1 MRFNRKLLIITSLAG
16 VVSLCVAAT
25 GRTTGDNHFTNL
37 RVLPKNISSKE
48 LSAIMVDEFNDGLG
62 VGCNFCHAEEKD
74 SHRLDYASDEKP
86 EKEMAR
92 SMMRMTM
99 RINKRFFRQKH
110 PVIGDSLQVVTCT
123 TCHRGEPRPEG
134 K

>member
-1 MRFNRKLLIITSLAG
+1 MISLVG
-16 VVSLCVAAT
+16 VVSFCVAAT
-25 GRTTGDNHFTNL
+25 GRTTGDSNYTNL
-37 RVLPKNISSKE
+37 RALPKNISTKE

-74 SHRLDYASDEKP
+74 SHRPDYASDAKP

-92 SMMRMTM
+92 VMMRMTM
-99 RINKRFFRQKH
+99 TINKKFFNQKH
-110 PVIGDSLQVVTCT
+110 PTIGDSIQVITCT
-123 TCHRGEPRPEG
+123 TCHRGEARPEG